1 MGDRYFELQEAQAMI
16 SQLEELFN
24 YLSGLREEV
33 VKIHSEIQK
42 LEGVSYNNGGGDTPK
57 MLGEYHRALDEALAH
72 IKAVIEPFQEQGVII
87 KSIEDGLVDFPFLR
101 QGQPVYLCWKM
112 GEVEIK
118 YWHDLN
124 SGFAGRQIL

>member
-16 SQLEELFN
+16 GQLEELFN
-24 YLSGLREEV
+24 YLSGLREQV
-33 VKIHSEIQK
+33 VKIHAEIQK
-42 LEGVSYNNGGGDTPK
+42 LESVSYTNGGGDTPK
-57 MLGEYHRALDEALAH
+57 MVGEYHRSLEETLAH
-72 IKAVIEPFQEQGVII
+72 IKAVVEPFQEQGVII

-101 QGQPVYLCWKM
+101 QGQSVYLCWKM

-124 SGFAGRQIL
+124 SGFSGRQIL